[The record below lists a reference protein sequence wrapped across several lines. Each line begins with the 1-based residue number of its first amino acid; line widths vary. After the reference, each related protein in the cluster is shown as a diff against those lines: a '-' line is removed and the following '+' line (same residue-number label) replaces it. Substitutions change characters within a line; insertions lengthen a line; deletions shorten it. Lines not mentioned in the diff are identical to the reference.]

1 MYKINVTNAVI
12 NSVIQKLCHTP
23 VEPINRFKIKA
34 KPSITKIYRNI
45 EIIKEENPLP
55 KASRLPDTVIDTEE
69 IIKPILIILKAVSP
83 IEIVSGLAVN
93 KPINF
98 SGINKQR
105 TVPSAITV
113 NIIERAVLNIFLT
126 LVYSSAP

>member
-55 KASRLPDTVIDTEE
+55 QASRLPDTVIDTEE

-83 IEIVSGLAVN
+83 IEIVSGLAVTN
-93 KPINF
+93 QLIF
-98 SGINKQR
+98 LELINKELFQ
-105 TVPSAITV
+105 VPLLSI
-113 NIIERAVLNIFLT
+113 
-126 LVYSSAP
+126 

>member
-69 IIKPILIILKAVSP
+69 ITEEMAKTGSFF
-83 IEIVSGLAVN
+83 GLQ
-93 KPINF
+93 IHGD
-98 SGINKQR
+98 SCIGISSKQ
-105 TVPSAITV
+105 T
-113 NIIERAVLNIFLT
+113 N
-126 LVYSSAP
+126 